1 MSAIGLVLN
10 VLTLVISTAV
20 VILFRIIDR
29 DNRSLDKLK
38 RYAANLQDE
47 IDGMVDKSIQE
58 LKNTAL
64 DLEVNARAG
73 RELLDDVSREDS
85 RLTEIQNRIDGLE
98 NSVKNSETAMDQ
110 LSRLTQSV
118 EENMRNLRRES
129 DFVTAVAKK
138 VKEYLWEHP
147 ANYNGQVD
155 ALLELLYYAFAE
167 YNTVET
173 PEFKEQTDPLKEKL
187 RALADTEQEA
197 DEYMDIVFALCA
209 AYERQGYIEGI
220 KVGMRLVI
228 EMVEG

>member
-1 MSAIGLVLN
+1 MGQTGGTHTWGTRQASASGIV
-10 VLTLVISTAV
+10 
-20 VILFRIIDR
+20 
-29 DNRSLDKLK
+29 
-38 RYAANLQDE
+38 
-47 IDGMVDKSIQE
+47 
-58 LKNTAL
+58 
-64 DLEVNARAG
+64 
-73 RELLDDVSREDS
+73 
-85 RLTEIQNRIDGLE
+85 
-98 NSVKNSETAMDQ
+98 
-110 LSRLTQSV
+110 
-118 EENMRNLRRES
+118 
-129 DFVTAVAKK
+129 KK

>member
-1 MSAIGLVLN
+1 MEHRENRECMDHKDHVGGGQGGQTGGTHTWGTRQASASGIV
-10 VLTLVISTAV
+10 
-20 VILFRIIDR
+20 
-29 DNRSLDKLK
+29 
-38 RYAANLQDE
+38 
-47 IDGMVDKSIQE
+47 
-58 LKNTAL
+58 
-64 DLEVNARAG
+64 
-73 RELLDDVSREDS
+73 
-85 RLTEIQNRIDGLE
+85 
-98 NSVKNSETAMDQ
+98 
-110 LSRLTQSV
+110 
-118 EENMRNLRRES
+118 
-129 DFVTAVAKK
+129 KK

-197 DEYMDIVFALCA
+197 DEYMDIVFALCV
-209 AYERQGYIEGI
+209 AYEREGYIEGI